1 MGRTASVE
9 RTTKETEI
17 KITIDLDG
25 QGESRVDTGI
35 GFFDH
40 MLTSFAR
47 HGLFDLT
54 VEAKGDLD
62 VDCHHTVEDTG
73 IVLGTA
79 VRQALGDKAGIARFG
94 SCMLP
99 MDETLVLCAL
109 DLGGRPYF
117 KWNASFDAERLGT
130 LETET
135 IREFFY
141 AVTYTAGIN
150 LHIRQMEE
158 GNTHHLCE
166 AMFKAFGRALRAAVE
181 IDPRITGVLST
192 KGEL

>member
-150 LHIRQMEE
+150 LPIRQMEE